1 MEFLPYVYLTYMFI
15 SLYMLILFLMLYIR
29 NKDNFFSYPHSKKEY
44 SVSFIVPAYNEEK
57 TIEDTL
63 KHIFDID
70 YDNIKEV
77 IVVNDCSKDNTT
89 KIVKNLLKKYKKLKL
104 LNNKKNLGKAGGLNR
119 ALKIAKG
126 ELIAVVDADSY
137 PSSDSLK
144 KMVGFFEEKDVG
156 AVTCQILSRNKNKFF
171 ERLQAIEYQVIAF
184 TRKLLDFV
192 DAIWCTP
199 GPLALYR
206 KKALE
211 DINGFDEYSMT
222 EDIEATWHLASRGWH
237 RRMCLDAS
245 VSSTVPQTIK
255 PWFKQRRRWNVGGL
269 QSIYKY
275 RKSIGRQGML
285 GAFIIPFFIIG
296 LFLGLIGLSIF
307 FYLLIRNTISRYL
320 LTVYS
325 IETNTPILT
334 IENFYITPSFLNY
347 LGIILFLFGL
357 IFTLIM
363 LSILNE
369 KILKKEN
376 ILTIPFYMIVYL
388 TVYPFIMITAIW
400 HAFRGK
406 RIWR

>member
-1 MEFLPYVYLTYMFI
+1 
-15 SLYMLILFLMLYIR
+15 
-29 NKDNFFSYPHSKKEY
+29 
-44 SVSFIVPAYNEEK
+44 
-57 TIEDTL
+57 
-63 KHIFDID
+63 
-70 YDNIKEV
+70 
-77 IVVNDCSKDNTT
+77 
-89 KIVKNLLKKYKKLKL
+89 
-104 LNNKKNLGKAGGLNR
+104 
-119 ALKIAKG
+119 
-126 ELIAVVDADSY
+126 
-137 PSSDSLK
+137 
-144 KMVGFFEEKDVG
+144 
-156 AVTCQILSRNKNKFF
+156 
-171 ERLQAIEYQVIAF
+171 
-184 TRKLLDFV
+184 
-192 DAIWCTP
+192 
-199 GPLALYR
+199 
-206 KKALE
+206 
-211 DINGFDEYSMT
+211 
-222 EDIEATWHLASRGWH
+222 
-237 RRMCLDAS
+237 MCLDAS